1 MHSLGPL
8 PMKLFFFFFLL
19 ISPKST
25 HQMNKNNVERL
36 KRANFMSRKSEK
48 SKMDFMVSTKL
59 SYQVYRKRKDI

>member
-1 MHSLGPL
+1 
-8 PMKLFFFFFLL
+8 
-19 ISPKST
+19 
-25 HQMNKNNVERL
+25 MNKNNVERL